1 MMTVKDQVML
11 TVKDRNNLHVDK
23 FVNRQNQVM
32 LTVKD
37 CNDLHVDKFVNRQ
50 NQ

>member
-11 TVKDRNNLHVDK
+11 TVE
-23 FVNRQNQVM
+23 
-32 LTVKD
+32 D

-50 NQ
+50 NQYFILAIYYSFKTIVY